1 MYLAVEGVIGVGKTT
16 LARLLQPMF
25 DAEILL
31 EAFEE
36 NPFLSDFYAD
46 RRRYA
51 FQTQIF
57 FLLSRYHQQRDAV
70 PAAIARGHLISDYTF
85 DKDSL
90 FARLNLSGDELTT
103 YDRLHAALAERLHP
117 PELTVYL
124 RVSTEVA
131 LQRITSRDR
140 PYERNMDTEY
150 IDRLNRTYE
159 THFAQSL
166 APMLTV
172 DTTELDFVG
181 NPDDLALV
189 ATRIRDALGIPPFQP
204 ELPFQRGAMASP

>member
-1 MYLAVEGVIGVGKTT
+1 MYLAIEGVIGVGKTT

-70 PAAIARGHLISDYTF
+70 PAALAQGHLVSDYTF
-85 DKDSL
+85 DKDAL
-90 FARLNLSGDELTT
+90 FARLNLGGDELIT
-103 YDRLHAALAERLHP
+103 YCRLHAALAERLHP
-117 PELTVYL
+117 PDLTVYL
-124 RVSTEVA
+124 RVTTDVA
-131 LQRITSRDR
+131 LQRISSRDR
-140 PYERNMDTEY
+140 PYERNMDADY

-159 THFAQSL
+159 AHFTQTAGPTL
-166 APMLTV
+166 AV
-172 DTTELDFVG
+172 DTTSLDFVR

-189 ATRIRDALGIPPFQP
+189 AARIRDALGIPPVQP
-204 ELPFQRGAMASP
+204 ELPFQRGALA